1 MDASLLRMV
10 TRDLDA
16 PRALAANDRAVIDR
30 SRPVFEADE
39 PCNSP
44 LDLLSGNF
52 EVLLSVNRY
61 QLHLRPN
68 NLMSPTKEKKDMNA
82 ECVQTLDR
90 WLTRVVGPI

>member
-16 PRALAANDRAVIDR
+16 PKVLAANDRAVIDR
-30 SRPVFEADE
+30 FRPVFEADE
-39 PCNSP
+39 PCKSP

-61 QLHLRPN
+61 QLHLRLT
-68 NLMSPTKEKKDMNA
+68 NLCHRQKK
-82 ECVQTLDR
+82 R
-90 WLTRVVGPI
+90 RI